1 MEYIIHTDFN
11 EKAICGEV
19 NLPKGAVCQERNGFI
34 YYNGKPLCVNRSE
47 NALRHFARNDDGNGL
62 RRGELIQTI
71 KSTLRDNEELWDRVC
86 NDEVCVLYDRNTNG
100 DTWLWSFEFYNADIS
115 TLEYILN
122 LITI

>member
-11 EKAICGEV
+11 AKAICGEV
-19 NLPKGAVCQERNGFI
+19 NLPKGTVCQE
-34 YYNGKPLCVNRSE
+34 YNGLICHNSKPLCVNRSE
-47 NALRHFARNDDGNGL
+47 NAFKHFARNDDGNGL
-62 RRGELIQTI
+62 KRGELIQTI

-86 NDEVCVLYDRNTNG
+86 NDDVCVQYDRNANG
-100 DTWLWSFEFYNADIS
+100 DTWLWSFDFYNADIS

>member
-11 EKAICGEV
+11 AKAICGEV
-19 NLPKGAVCQERNGFI
+19 NLPKGTVCQERNGFI

-47 NALRHFARNDDGNGL
+47 NAFKHFARNDDGNGL
-62 RRGELIQTI
+62 KRGELIQTI

-86 NDEVCVLYDRNTNG
+86 NDEVCVLYDRNANG
-100 DTWLWSFEFYNADIS
+100 DTWLWSFDFYNADIS

-122 LITI
+122 LITV